1 MEKSSLQTINSMPST
16 TLRQRGKCASYEVD
30 LLSKNEYYPYGMKIN
45 ELSYNNGILD
55 SIGLSGGNHGW
66 PFYPSFVK
74 GTITNKRKK

>member
-1 MEKSSLQTINSMPST
+1 
-16 TLRQRGKCASYEVD
+16 VD
-30 LLSKNEYYPYGMKIN
+30 LFSKSEYFPYGMKIN